1 MKTLNRRDFLKLS
14 GAALSVSLFKPPDPE
29 TQRPHSIGL
38 GRVTEWRIWAYD
50 QAQPGARKEYALAR
64 DDVLD
69 IYDQIDTEGLMAHNP
84 TWYLTK
90 YGWAYSSWV
99 QPVKQEPN
107 PVERRVPE
115 NGFWAQVTVPYVE
128 MRAAPNDKAYRL
140 YRLYYSSV
148 HLVIDRVVDDQGD
161 VWYQLKDDEYPN
173 VKEYVHAEGLR
184 RIPPSELTPISPRAK
199 DKHIEISL
207 KDQKLYAYEGE
218 SLVYTARCA
227 TGARFTIE
235 DIGLVDFTTPI
246 GEHTVVR
253 KRPSRHMQGFRGR
266 ADEYDLPG
274 VPFCTYFTEPGVAVH
289 GAYWHNDFGHPRSHG
304 CVNVMAD
311 DAKWVYRWSMPW
323 QTERRLLS
331 RRAARLSRVPTARR
345 CSAI

>member
-14 GAALSVSLFKPPDPE
+14 GAALSATLFKPPEPE
-29 TQRPHSIGL
+29 TQKPHPLGL
-38 GRVTEWRIWAYD
+38 GRVTEWRIWAY
-50 QAQPGARKEYALAR
+50 AEARPGAQQEHALAR

-69 IYDQIDTEGLMAHNP
+69 IYAALDTEGLMKHNP

-90 YGWAYSSWV
+90 YGWAYSSWM
-99 QPVKQEPN
+99 QPVKRELN

-161 VWYQLKDDEYPN
+161 VWYQLKDDEYST
-173 VKEYVHAEGLR
+173 VKEYVRAEGLR
-184 RIPPSELTPISPRAK
+184 RILPSELTPLSPLAK
-199 DKHIEISL
+199 DKRIEISL

-246 GEHTVVR
+246 GEHAVVR
-253 KRPSRHMQGFRGR
+253 KRPSRHMLGFQGR
-266 ADEYDLPG
+266 ADAYDLPG

-304 CVNVMAD
+304 CVNVLAD
-311 DAKWVYRWSMPW
+311 DAKWVYRWSMPVA
-323 QTERRLLS
+323 EYAEALLE
-331 RRAARLSRVPTARR
+331 VKEGGTPV
-345 CSAI
+345 IVEV